1 MAPGVRQ
8 CPGMRGLWLV
18 AALLAGC
25 FSPRPQEGAPCT
37 SSAQCPAGQVCNP
50 NLRCELAAIDAGTE
64 ADGPSDAPADAPID
78 GCASCPV
85 AVARYAFDGDLS
97 DGAGDH
103 AGAAVGSGLT
113 YVPGV
118 VGQAVRI
125 PATGTTYVRV
135 EDSPAFDV
143 AAGALDLRFR
153 FAAGAPARDLGLV
166 SRDAVN
172 SVTDG
177 HFNLQIVHDR
187 RVVARIQRMSDPTV
201 QAYRCTAQPVAAGA
215 WHHVKVSFGPA
226 GLAMTVDGVLAD
238 GTTWTHQD
246 GTVYDCTAA
255 WDRGIAGNANPLIL
269 GAVTSTAVDGTGMPV
284 SDVGNTVELD
294 EVILW
299 AAP

>member
-1 MAPGVRQ
+1 MRQ
-8 CPGMRGLWLV
+8 CPGMRGPWLV
-18 AALLAGC
+18 AVLLAGC

-37 SSAQCPAGQVCNP
+37 DSAQCPAGQVCNP

-64 ADGPSDAPADAPID
+64 ADARIDAPADAPID

-85 AVARYAFDGDLS
+85 AVARYAFDGDLT

-103 AGAAVGSGLT
+103 GGAAVGSGLT
-113 YVPGV
+113 FVAGA

-125 PATGTTYVRV
+125 PASGTTYVRV
-135 EDSPAFDV
+135 EDSPAFDL
-143 AAGALDLRFR
+143 AAGAIELGFR

-177 HFNLQIVHDR
+177 HFSVRIGHDR
-187 RVVARIQRMSDPTV
+187 RVVARFQRMSDPTV

-226 GLAMTVDGVLAD
+226 GLAMTVDGALAD
-238 GTTWTHQD
+238 GTSWTTKD
-246 GTVYDCTAA
+246 GDVHDCTPP
-255 WDRGIAGNANPLIL
+255 WDRGIGGNDNPLVL
-269 GAVTSTAVDGTGMPV
+269 GALTVGSVDGTGMPV
-284 SDVGNTVELD
+284 SEVGNTVELD
-294 EVILW
+294 EVIFW
-299 AAP
+299 ATP